1 MEFTSAEVAA
11 AMTRSFQHYFVPMV
25 FDAAAFERRFRG
37 EHLDPAASRLWFQGD
52 ELVGVVFIARRGWQS
67 RVAAMGLVPEYRSQG
82 LGKIML
88 GTALKEA
95 QQRGDQSMLL
105 EVFTENV
112 PAIRLYERLGFR
124 RTRRLLGFRQEAGA
138 APNTGEMLTEMD
150 PLELARVVIRETEE
164 PLPWM
169 SSGETL
175 LSITKPTK
183 AFRLQEQAYAL
194 IRPDAN
200 GQFVQMLLVPRAY
213 RRQGWGTR
221 LVRALE
227 ARFPDYPTIVP
238 CLVPEGPGTDFM
250 RACGW
255 AQTDLALYEMVCL
268 LA

>member
-1 MEFTSAEVAA
+1 MLSSA
-11 AMTRSFQHYFVPMV
+11 
-25 FDAAAFERRFRG
+25 
-37 EHLDPAASRLWFQGD
+37 LDEGR
-52 ELVGVVFIARRGWQS
+52 
-67 RVAAMGLVPEYRSQG
+67 
-82 LGKIML
+82 
-88 GTALKEA
+88 
-95 QQRGDQSMLL
+95 QRGDVSMLL

-124 RTRRLLGFRQEAGA
+124 RTRQLLGFRQEAGA
-138 APNTGEMLTEMD
+138 TTGTGEVLTEID

-175 LSITKPTK
+175 LSITKPTR
-183 AFRLQEQAYAL
+183 AFRLHKQAYAL

-200 GQFVQMLLVPRAY
+200 GQTVQMLLVPRTA

-227 ARFPDYPTIVP
+227 AKFPHLPTVVP
-238 CLVPEGPGTDFM
+238 CLVPEGAGTDFM

-255 AQTDLALYEMVCL
+255 TQTDLALYEMVCP